1 MDKFAGSNYQP
12 DKDDARLTK
21 QIDRVYN
28 ACRHGDPMTLSQISQ
43 KTGDPEASVSA
54 QLRHL
59 RKVKNGEHRV
69 DKLHISSGLYAYRLI
84 PNESRTS
91 T

>member
-12 DKDDARLTK
+12 ERDDSRLTK

-28 ACRHGDPMTLSQISQ
+28 ACSHGDPMTLSQISQ

-59 RKVKNGEHRV
+59 RKAKNGEHRV